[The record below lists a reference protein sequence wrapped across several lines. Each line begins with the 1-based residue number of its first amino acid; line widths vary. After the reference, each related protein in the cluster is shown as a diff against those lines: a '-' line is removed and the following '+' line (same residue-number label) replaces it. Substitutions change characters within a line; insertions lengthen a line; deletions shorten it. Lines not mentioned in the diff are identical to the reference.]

1 MFAHVR
7 AYPEFSVAS
16 QRPLIRND
24 DRRNRLLAAY
34 PEATRARILVLAQD
48 SLEGEAL
55 EAATAESPVNEDW
68 RPVTEYYLGLQL
80 RQWRERAG
88 AR

>member
-1 MFAHVR
+1 VFAHVR

-16 QRPLIRND
+16 QRPLIRNH

-34 PEATRARILVLAQD
+34 PEATRAHVLELAQN

-55 EAATAESPVNEDW
+55 EAATAGSPINEDW

-80 RQWRERAG
+80 RQWLES
-88 AR
+88 ARSR